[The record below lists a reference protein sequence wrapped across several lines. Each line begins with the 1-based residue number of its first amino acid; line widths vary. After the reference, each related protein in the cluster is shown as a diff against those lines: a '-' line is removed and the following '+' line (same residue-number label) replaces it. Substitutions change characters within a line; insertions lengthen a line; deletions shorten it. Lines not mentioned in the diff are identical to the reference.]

1 MDCSSPVFP
10 VLHYLQSLLKFMSV
24 ESVMLSNHLIL
35 CCPLLLLPSVFPSSK
50 VFTYCYQLVIKDTT
64 QKPPNGSTH
73 SAGYGRRGR
82 SFDVISEHTILLAP
96 PWFTSQEC
104 LHPDCHVG
112 IFMEAS
118 LCDHDCLNGW
128 PLIMGFICSPSPV
141 PQWSEGGAVS
151 SNPLFMPGSFW
162 QPASILKPFSKPA
175 KASLERKM
183 ILLLGKFQGI

>member
-1 MDCSSPVFP
+1 M
-10 VLHYLQSLLKFMSV
+10 
-24 ESVMLSNHLIL
+24 EALIGQD
-35 CCPLLLLPSVFPSSK
+35 V
-50 VFTYCYQLVIKDTT
+50 
-64 QKPPNGSTH
+64 GE
-73 SAGYGRRGR
+73 AAW
-82 SFDVISEHTILLAP
+82 SFDVLLSEHTILLAP

-162 QPASILKPFSKPA
+162 QPASILKPFLKPA
-175 KASLERKM
+175 KASERKM
-183 ILLLGKFQGI
+183 ILLLGKFQGDLGALCQESRTKTKYIFLIPQYHIPFSEDLQPCIS